1 LYASRC
7 PKEPP
12 RSFKVSEIGE
22 GEEAVR
28 TGSCGRSPLRLLAVV
43 DAVRKCG
50 GCAPVHR
57 MTDMV
62 AWVYSLCD
70 GKRETSVCRT
80 LATSERFTQVT
91 HNGARSCR
99 TRPPRL
105 TVEVDGAGRSGRSG
119 CPQPYAGRPVTQSSV
134 TSYNPHSC
142 VAVYPP
148 TCVRHGIG
156 HPDTASS
163 LTCLQGTSHTH
174 RCTVN
179 VELSIL

>member
-12 RSFKVSEIGE
+12 RSFKVSESGE

-28 TGSCGRSPLRLLAVV
+28 TGSCGRSPLRLLAAV

-57 MTDMV
+57 MTDMI
-62 AWVYSLCD
+62 AWVYSLCS
-70 GKRETSVCRT
+70 GKREASVCRA

-105 TVEVDGAGRSGRSG
+105 AVEVDGAGRSGRSG
-119 CPQPYAGRPVTQSSV
+119 CSQPYAGRPVTQSSV
-134 TSYNPHSC
+134 TSYNPHSLLC
-142 VAVYPP
+142 RSLPL
-148 TCVRHGIG
+148 TCVGHGIG
-156 HPDTASS
+156 YPDTTSS
-163 LTCLQGTSHTH
+163 LTCVQGMLHTH
-174 RCTVN
+174 RRTVN
-179 VELSIL
+179 V